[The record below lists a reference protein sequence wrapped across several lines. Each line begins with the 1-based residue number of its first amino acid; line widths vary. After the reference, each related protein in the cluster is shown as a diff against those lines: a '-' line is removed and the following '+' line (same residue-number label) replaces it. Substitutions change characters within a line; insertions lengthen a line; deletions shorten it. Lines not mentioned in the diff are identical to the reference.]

1 LRVVL
6 RQPGMRIRYAEPADA
21 EEVAGF
27 LVRNR
32 TYFQPTEPT
41 RSDEYFTT
49 AGQRRRLERAAR
61 ERDAGRSALFLI
73 RLDGELVGRMNLGGI
88 VRGAFQS
95 ANVGYA
101 VDQKCAGRG
110 IASAALRELIRRA
123 FDELDLHRLQG
134 ETQTTNLASRRVLDR
149 CGFEHYGT
157 AHQYAKIEGSWQTI
171 ELYQL
176 LNHRHA
182 STG

>member
-1 LRVVL
+1 
-6 RQPGMRIRYAEPADA
+6 MRIRYAEPADA

-110 IASAALRELIRRA
+110 IASAARA
-123 FDELDLHRLQG
+123 CQMVCVRSSSSEMRDGCDTGTGAQ
-134 ETQTTNLASRRVLDR
+134 RV
-149 CGFEHYGT
+149 
-157 AHQYAKIEGSWQTI
+157 
-171 ELYQL
+171 
-176 LNHRHA
+176 
-182 STG
+182 